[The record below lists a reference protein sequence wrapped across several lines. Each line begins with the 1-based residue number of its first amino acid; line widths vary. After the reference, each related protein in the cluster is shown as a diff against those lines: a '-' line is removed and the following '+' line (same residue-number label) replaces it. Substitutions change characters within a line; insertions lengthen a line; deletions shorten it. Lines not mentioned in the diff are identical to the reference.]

1 MYCQLSCLFPRPRC
15 CPLPAEVR
23 GRTPSCAL
31 NCSPLGPW
39 QYTAELACHSS
50 HLVPQSPVLISES
63 LSLSF
68 FLSYFPQFSPLVIL
82 GHFQPL
88 PGYICVC
95 ARVAIMASPAI
106 KKAITEAALIY
117 SKPEGTVFE
126 YGTAGVCTPSLSLS
140 LLPIQFLSAI
150 PNCSVKLTSFLNCS
164 FE

>member
-1 MYCQLSCLFPRPRC
+1 MPFFPPR
-15 CPLPAEVR
+15 ATIAGSYFR
-23 GRTPSCAL
+23 
-31 NCSPLGPW
+31 
-39 QYTAELACHSS
+39 
-50 HLVPQSPVLISES
+50 VPFAFFS
-63 LSLSF
+63 